1 MVAGG
6 LSLWRWG
13 PDLWRVLQDEQALE
27 AWIVWLGWFGPAAL
41 IAINAIQIVVAPI
54 PGYVM
59 QIAAGFLYGPWW
71 GGLYSNLGL
80 LIGSGLAFWLAR
92 RFGRPLAARFVGAD
106 RLDRWE
112 RVTHSTSTL
121 VWFILLLG
129 PTGDLPY
136 FLAGLARVSYIKI
149 LAITLLVRVPS
160 TFVAAAAGAGAVTLN
175 WWQLGLIFGGL
186 LGILVIFLRYQDA
199 IVDWADRLM
208 ARQLQRVNKPH
219 VDVPQVEAQTTD
231 VETVDVQRVEEEIA

>member
-1 MVAGG
+1 MVAGLFG
-6 LSLWRWG
+6 LWWWG
-13 PDLWRVLQDEQALE
+13 PELWHVVQDEAALE
-27 AWIVWLGWFGPAAL
+27 AWIVRLGWFGPAAL

-80 LIGSGLAFWLAR
+80 LIGSGLAFGLAR
-92 RFGRPLAARFVGAD
+92 RYGRPLTARFVGAD

-121 VWFILLLG
+121 VWFVLLLA

-136 FLAGLARVSYIKI
+136 FLAGLARVSYLKVLALT
-149 LAITLLVRVPS
+149 LAIRVPT
-160 TFVAAAAGAGAVTLN
+160 TFAVAAAGAGAVTLT
-175 WWQLGLIFGGL
+175 WWQLVLIFGGL
-186 LGILVIFLRYQDA
+186 FMVLAVFLRYQDA
-199 IVDWADRLM
+199 IVNWTDRL
-208 ARQLQRVNKPH
+208 AERQLQRIGVRR
-219 VDVPQVEAQTTD
+219 T
-231 VETVDVQRVEEEIA
+231 DVQRVNVSRIEEEKA